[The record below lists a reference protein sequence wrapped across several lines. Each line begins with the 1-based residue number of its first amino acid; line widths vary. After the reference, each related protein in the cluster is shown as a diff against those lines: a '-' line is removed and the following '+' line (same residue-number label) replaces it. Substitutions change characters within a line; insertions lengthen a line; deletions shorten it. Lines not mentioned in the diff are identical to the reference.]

1 MSRFMGRLCLGLVL
15 VCLSV
20 QSTFAGGVSERS
32 GNVNKTGLMTLA
44 NQTQLFTDPE
54 LAFYYSPQFQWG
66 VAEDLELLVIFGAKF
81 GSKLE
86 TDPGL
91 VALRYELVDGLAIGL
106 GGTFPVQDDRTYV
119 GVYPGLYYTLE
130 LSEGLTWT
138 ANVALNLT
146 AANVDK
152 SWIWHTSVVEY
163 VFSDDWSAYVEAD
176 WIIHIDEEVGQSDL
190 NLFVGGQYNLNSTHA
205 LNLFLMM
212 PLLPSVAPE
221 SLSLGLTWAL
231 AWNI

>member
-1 MSRFMGRLCLGLVL
+1 M
-15 VCLSV
+15 
-20 QSTFAGGVSERS
+20 
-32 GNVNKTGLMTLA
+32 
-44 NQTQLFTDPE
+44 
-54 LAFYYSPQFQWG
+54 
-66 VAEDLELLVIFGAKF
+66 VIFGAKF

-91 VALRYELVDGLAIGL
+91 VALRYELVNGLAVGL

-138 ANVALNLT
+138 ANVAFNLT

-163 VFSDDWSAYVEAD
+163 VFNGDWAHVEAD
-176 WIIHIDEEVGQSDL
+176 WVIHIDEEVGQSDL
-190 NLFVGGQYNLNSTHA
+190 I
-205 LNLFLMM
+205 
-212 PLLPSVAPE
+212 
-221 SLSLGLTWAL
+221 SLSADST
-231 AWNI
+231 ISTRPTR

>member
-15 VCLSV
+15 LC
-20 QSTFAGGVSERS
+20 STLPIASAGVNEFG
-32 GNVNKTGLMTLA
+32 GNVNTPGLMTLA
-44 NQTQLFTDPE
+44 NQTELLTDPE